1 MKKIKLKAQSWSM
14 DLALALV
21 IFLIAFLVF
30 YFLINENPSAK
41 ANTLKEEASTV
52 VKQLSAD
59 DSTFKVV
66 TDKDVNISRLVEL
79 KNNYTY
85 SELKRY
91 LRIEGDF
98 CIYFED
104 DKGFIVLINDT
115 YRAIG
120 APSISLGGI
129 PCSQK

>member
-1 MKKIKLKAQSWSM
+1 MLKIKLKAQSWSI

-30 YFLINENPSAK
+30 YFLINESPSTK
-41 ANTLKEEASTV
+41 ASALKEEASTV
-52 VKQLSAD
+52 VKQLSSD
-59 DSTFKVV
+59 DSTFKVLS
-66 TDKDVNISRLVEL
+66 DKDVNVTRLIQL

-85 SELKRY
+85 SDLKRY

-104 DKGFIVLINDT
+104 DKGFIVLINNT
-115 YRAIG
+115 YRGVG
-120 APSISLGGI
+120 APSINLGGA